1 MQKGVE
7 LFFNEYMPPDQSNY
21 EKKQWLKCAFLFSER
36 NMERD
41 RFMTPEEACKF
52 GLIDKVLEHPPTLED
67 EQAAAAN
74 KS

>member
-1 MQKGVE
+1 
-7 LFFNEYMPPDQSNY
+7 
-21 EKKQWLKCAFLFSER
+21 
-36 NMERD
+36 MERD

-67 EQAAAAN
+67 DKDAAHAN